1 VSIDQSRENMSKGH
15 LVLAFLIVAT
25 LLLPIKTVFAAPSA
39 QIQNDTSY
47 ISSGLGYYI
56 VGEVLNN
63 GDVALRFIFIT
74 ATLKDSSGVVL
85 DSIQGVAESQFLPTN
100 GKAPFR
106 IIESDSNKVS
116 RVATYNLALTFSPV
130 NEPLSVDLV
139 VQNVGSSTNSLGW
152 LEVVGEVH
160 NNGQSESRYTQVI
173 ATFYDSQGKVVY
185 VDSTYTSPEHIPSGR
200 TNSFKLTVTDNG
212 QIPKINN
219 WVLFAESQQY
229 TSVPE
234 FPFSILIAAIVV
246 SLTVVLSQS
255 LKHDRG
261 RPACWLPHGNS
272 GAWMVLVSP

>member
-1 VSIDQSRENMSKGH
+1 MSKHH

-25 LLLPIKTVFAAPSA
+25 LPLPIKTVFAAPSA

-47 ISSGLGYYI
+47 ISSALGYYYI
-56 VGEVLNN
+56 VGEVLNT

-74 ATLKDSSGVVL
+74 ATLKDASGVVL

-106 IIESDSNKVS
+106 IIESDSNKAS
-116 RVATYNLALTFSPV
+116 RVASYTLALTFSPV
-130 NEPLSVDLV
+130 TEPLTVDLV

-173 ATFYDSQGKVVY
+173 ATFYDSQGRVVY
-185 VDSTYTSPEHIPSGR
+185 VDSTYTTPEHIPSGA
-200 TNSFKLTVTDNG
+200 TNSFKLTVSDKG

-246 SLTVVLSQS
+246 SLTVVLSQR
-255 LKHDRG
+255 LKRDRVPLDA
-261 RPACWLPHGNS
+261 RSPAES
-272 GAWMVLVSP
+272 RAD